1 MHIKFFTEVI
11 FDGSMH
17 MPINCA
23 DRAIEFHYC
32 TSRSILNYVPGRLNT
47 RIHPNSSLLLV
58 IVQLSQ
64 LVIDINV

>member
-1 MHIKFFTEVI
+1 
-11 FDGSMH
+11 MH

-23 DRAIEFHYC
+23 DRAIVFHYC